1 MALPLPPGLT
11 PSEVAFLC
19 EMELVTVIPRQR
31 LPSLNLLSGQTPTL
45 NPPHRKNVPLWLALL
60 LKKQRRANIA
70 PPPWLRINS
79 LQGIL
84 DHEIDPENQA
94 FSPSPKP
101 PPGASTTTA
110 PFVDSSI
117 STAPPNALP
126 YHWQELGEILL
137 QAAPDDFEDVDLVRR
152 LMRDLREVRMAKI
165 RKGVEVLDA
174 GGGIKLNGVGG
185 LEVCE
190 SRAFVSGVIDGLRRI
205 ASSKEQAKRDKD
217 ADDREN
223 GYGGTQD
230 DDDEMLQ

>member
-11 PSEVAFLC
+11 PPEVAFLC
-19 EMELVTVIPRQR
+19 EMEMVTVIPRQR
-31 LPSLNLLSGQTPTL
+31 LESLNLLSGQTQTL
-45 NPPHRKNVPLWLALL
+45 VPPHRTNIPLWLALL

-94 FSPSPKP
+94 FSPPPKP

-110 PFVDSSI
+110 PFLDSST

-137 QAAPDDFEDVDLVRR
+137 QAAPDDFEHVDQVRR

-165 RKGVEVLDA
+165 RKGTEVLDA
-174 GGGIKLNGVGG
+174 GGGIEFNGVGG
-185 LEVCE
+185 LEICE
-190 SRAFVSGVIDGLRRI
+190 SRAFVGGVIDGLRRI
-205 ASSKEQAKRDKD
+205 ASSKEQARREKD
-217 ADDREN
+217 AEDREN